1 MPLRHNLT
9 FSICRYIGMPICRY
23 NEEKKSKTL
32 FLGFFLCKDEF
43 FFACMQN
50 LLYLCALLLAIR
62 LMENYTTSIFIV
74 AILFGLLDLLTDRWS
89 AVQRQLFPILSCVLY
104 FLCIITYYYGPD
116 IQTYVPHY
124 ETIESLG
131 EVWHKGGDNKFEI
144 GYSLLCSLLH
154 GLGWSYWWMTWTV
167 KTLYF
172 IALWLLLRT
181 LPKRKIFAL
190 SCIVMTDTNLIMH
203 EARQCLAVSFF
214 VFMILL
220 LQHKKYIWAVVC
232 AVVTVFMHKS
242 GFFPIGLTLCGMFL
256 YRTRQY
262 AVIYTILTIILLV
275 LVVLPVQRISTS
287 IMDVLP
293 LPKTYIASLSHHL
306 SLGLQF
312 QTVAVIYLALLLIF
326 GIYLSYDSRRKYTW
340 YAVMALCGMGVI
352 VILYPY
358 YFLLV
363 RLRSYFVP
371 FIVCYLV
378 VLLSDASRT
387 RAVPYGTMMKQAL
400 MMLVLVYY
408 IHVAVGQERG
418 AKLLQSPVYRG
429 CTVFELTQASSRQI
443 RNRQMQI
450 AASYWKNDYMQ
461 RAKSTL

>member
-1 MPLRHNLT
+1 
-9 FSICRYIGMPICRY
+9 
-23 NEEKKSKTL
+23 
-32 FLGFFLCKDEF
+32 
-43 FFACMQN
+43 
-50 LLYLCALLLAIR
+50 
-62 LMENYTTSIFIV
+62 
-74 AILFGLLDLLTDRWS
+74 
-89 AVQRQLFPILSCVLY
+89 
-104 FLCIITYYYGPD
+104 
-116 IQTYVPHY
+116 
-124 ETIESLG
+124 
-131 EVWHKGGDNKFEI
+131 
-144 GYSLLCSLLH
+144 
-154 GLGWSYWWMTWTV
+154 
-167 KTLYF
+167 
-172 IALWLLLRT
+172 
-181 LPKRKIFAL
+181 
-190 SCIVMTDTNLIMH
+190 MTDTNLIMH

-262 AVIYTILTIILLV
+262 AAIYTILTIILLV

-293 LPKTYIASLSHHL
+293 LPQTYIASLSHHL
-306 SLGLQF
+306 SLGLQL

-326 GIYLSYDSRRKYTW
+326 GIYLSYDSQRKYTW

-378 VLLSDASRT
+378 VLLSDASLT